1 MSEEPYSRSAEG
13 LLELLDNLSNEKGY
27 HIIDVLHKGGSDC
40 NEKGSA
46 NQVRVN
52 IVEDHK
58 DKYDVIN
65 AMKMSGL
72 INYQITF

>member
-1 MSEEPYSRSAEG
+1 M
-13 LLELLDNLSNEKGY
+13 LELLDNLSNEKGY

-52 IVEDHK
+52 IEEDHK